1 MDIWTIVAYGLA
13 VVFPM
18 AVVAALRAKAVK
30 WGQNWLDTGRFA
42 VVAVWV
48 LAFSELL
55 IAGRFEA
62 LNNAA
67 DFVEL
72 LKTASTVAAA
82 AVGTH
87 TAGKTISG

>member
-1 MDIWTIVAYGLA
+1 MDLWTVVGYVLA

-18 AVVAALRAKAVK
+18 TAVAVVRAKAVK
-30 WGQNWLDTGRFA
+30 WGQDWLETGRFA

-48 LAFSELL
+48 LAFVEML

-62 LNNAA
+62 FNSAA
-67 DFVEL
+67 AFTEL
-72 LKTASTVAAA
+72 LKTASAVAAA

-87 TAGKTISG
+87 TAGKTLGA